1 MFPSPM
7 DMGTVTPIT
16 AYLIAF
22 VGSALGLLSSER
34 ARNATGASRNGWLAV
49 AAVSIGGLGIWG
61 MHFTA
66 MLGTWMGANV
76 AYDIPV
82 TLLSMVVAIVVVAI
96 GLVVAL
102 RHDGDERFWPLAAGG
117 LVTGLGVA
125 AMHYT
130 GMSAIVINA
139 EITYNPGIVAL
150 SVAIAVVASIVAL
163 WFTRE
168 VTGPLT
174 VLGASLV
181 MGLAVTGMHYT
192 GMHAM
197 SVTVDQGAAIITG
210 NSEELIMSLIIAGAG
225 FSVIITFLLA
235 LTSPDEERREEAEVL
250 ERVLQRTESRRLG
263 QR

>member
-1 MFPSPM
+1 M
-7 DMGTVTPIT
+7 DMGTFTPIA
-16 AYLIAF
+16 AYLVACL
-22 VGSALGLLSSER
+22 GSALGLLSSER
-34 ARNATGASRNGWLAV
+34 ARNAIGPTRNWWLAV

-76 AYDIPV
+76 AYDIPI
-82 TLLSMVVAIVVVAI
+82 TLLSMLVAIVVVGI
-96 GLVVAL
+96 GLILAL
-102 RHDGDERFWPLAAGG
+102 RRDGDERFWPLAAGG

-139 EITYNPGIVAL
+139 EVTYDTAFVVL
-150 SVAIAVVASIVAL
+150 SIAIAVVASTAAL

-168 VTGPLT
+168 VSGPLA

-197 SVTVDQGAAIITG
+197 SVTVNQRAPIIAD
-210 NSEELIMSLIIAGAG
+210 NSENLITTLIIGGAG
-225 FSVIITFLLA
+225 FSVIIVFLLA
-235 LTSPDEERREEAEVL
+235 LTSSDDERGEEAEVL
-250 ERVLQRTESRRLG
+250 ERVLRRTGLQPPGRR
-263 QR
+263 

>member
-1 MFPSPM
+1 MSHM
-7 DMGTVTPIT
+7 DMGSVTPIV
-16 AYLIAF
+16 AYLVACL
-22 VGSALGLLSSER
+22 GSALGLLSSER
-34 ARNATGASRNGWLAV
+34 ARNAVGAPRNGWLTV

-66 MLGTWMGANV
+66 MLGTWMGAQV
-76 AYDIPV
+76 GYDIPI
-82 TLLSMVVAIVVVAI
+82 TLLSMLVAIVVVAI
-96 GLVVAL
+96 GLILAL
-102 RHDGDERFWPLAAGG
+102 RRDGDERFWPLAAGG

-139 EITYNPGIVAL
+139 EVGYDTTTVLVSI
-150 SVAIAVVASIVAL
+150 AIAVVASIAAL

-168 VTGPLT
+168 VSGPLA

-197 SVTVDQGAAIITG
+197 SVTLNESASLIAD
-210 NSEELIMSLIIAGAG
+210 NSEELIMSLIIGGAG
-225 FSVIITFLLA
+225 FSVLLVFLLA
-235 LTSPDEERREEAEVL
+235 LTSPDEERREEAELL
-250 ERVLQRTESRRLG
+250 ERVLQRAESRRLG
-263 QR
+263 PR